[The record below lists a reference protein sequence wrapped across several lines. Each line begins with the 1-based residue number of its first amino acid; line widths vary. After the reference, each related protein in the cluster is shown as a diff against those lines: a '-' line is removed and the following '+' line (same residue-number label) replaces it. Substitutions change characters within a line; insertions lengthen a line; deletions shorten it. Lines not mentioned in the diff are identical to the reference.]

1 MLLCPSFMKS
11 LGSLSDGGIS
21 CSCFFTHEFM
31 ILPFELQGRI
41 RTVGICGQQELE
53 PGSGSAIQGRKPTVY
68 KLFLNVGAFPY
79 EFVMSCNS
87 KIVVLG
93 AVGEC
98 GSSGFFLMFIQT
110 LF

>member
-11 LGSLSDGGIS
+11 LGSLSDGDIS
-21 CSCFFTHEFM
+21 CCCFFTHEFM

-79 EFVMSCNS
+79 EFVIQKSWSWEQLENVAAQVSFSC
-87 KIVVLG
+87 LPRLCF
-93 AVGEC
+93 E
-98 GSSGFFLMFIQT
+98 
-110 LF
+110 